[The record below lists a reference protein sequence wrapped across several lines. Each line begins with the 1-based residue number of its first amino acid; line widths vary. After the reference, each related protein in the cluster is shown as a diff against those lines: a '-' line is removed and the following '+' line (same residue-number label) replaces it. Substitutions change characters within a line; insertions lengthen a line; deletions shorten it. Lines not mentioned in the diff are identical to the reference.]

1 MNTAKRFLF
10 RVLFVYV
17 LLYCFPFPVNVI
29 PIVGEMIEQ
38 PYTDLWNEAVPWV
51 GERLFRV
58 EVRFRPAGSGDTTY
72 NYVQLYC
79 FLVLALAAAA
89 VWTAISFFR
98 WRNRERPSDARFHEW
113 LRIYVRFVLATAM
126 IFYGA
131 SKVVPAQMA
140 APWPGKLLQPIGDA
154 SPMGLVWTFMGASFA
169 YMAFTGA
176 GEMLGGLLLAFRRT
190 TLLGALV
197 CIGVMSNVVMIN
209 FSYDVPVKL
218 YSSHLLLMAV
228 FLAVPDLKRL
238 ANLLVLNRRV
248 PPSERGPLFADRER
262 HWAALALRTAF
273 VLFITWTSL
282 HGAWQ
287 AYREFGGAP
296 RPRLY
301 GVWEVEALA
310 IDGVDRPLLI
320 TDAEVWRRLTFEWPG
335 AIGIQRAQ
343 DARVRYY
350 ELKREPGARGFVLRK
365 YDDPAWKARVSYRL
379 AGADV
384 LALEGEMDGKKVSA
398 RFRRRDESSY
408 RLVSRGFRWIN
419 EWPYNR

>member
-29 PIVGEMIEQ
+29 PIVGEMVEQ

-89 VWTAISFFR
+89 VWMAVSFFR
-98 WRNRERPSDARFHEW
+98 GNRERQSDARLHEW
-113 LRIYVRFVLATAM
+113 LRVYVRFVLATAM

-238 ANLLVLNRRV
+238 ANLLVLNRPV
-248 PPSERGPLFADRER
+248 PPSDRGPLFAER
-262 HWAALALRTAF
+262 KPHWAALALRMAF

-287 AYREFGGAP
+287 AYREFEGAP

-343 DARVRYY
+343 DTRVRYY
-350 ELKREPGARGFVLRK
+350 ELKREPGARGFVLTK

-384 LALEGEMDGKKVSA
+384 LALEGEIDGKKVRA